1 MNIQFYRDSSATQSV
16 ANLRVG
22 TYWGVTVRDSFGEF
36 RVLDSEQEELGKVY
50 TSWNTTTFNINE
62 GVPYDYF
69 PIGDPEIISESSSN
83 PWRECTKH
91 RVYTIGGTYFEYAY
105 YRRGTKEYIAF
116 SYPRVRTGAGYL
128 NISMFHNGNY
138 FWNITGAN
146 SFPPLEINTDA
157 YNLLGLA
164 FFVGEMADTLNN
176 TQEMIVPCVIVNS
189 ISDPDTNIILNPR
202 RGFTSNVIQGFFSL
216 PEYTPTNNNNNFG
229 GRGDGSYRGTSPEVM
244 DILARNRALSITSGN
259 GNGLTYYYVNPTSF
273 NQFLSFVY
281 GTHLITSSEKIDSCL
296 IDAIIIPTGYSPL
309 LPNISRIFIANR
321 TCVVDDSRIIINRLE
336 GGVLGTAELQ
346 NSGYDDYNDFSNTTA
361 SLFLPFVGRIELDIN
376 SIARGYLR
384 VEYIIDV
391 FTGNIGYWV
400 YTRGMNFPYEFLYG
414 CYTGNCAIHVPM
426 NGIHTHSQ
434 SVLGEVVNMATPIAL
449 GYLGAPTMQV
459 GMSLVSSASGFLNRV
474 NSPLISRA
482 GSVDKSSAAI
492 APYQCRLDIERK
504 DIIRTSSYGDV
515 EGIPSFDTVKIRELN
530 GFVKAH
536 DARLDNLKCGDNEK
550 EMVVELLRNG
560 VYL

>member
-1 MNIQFYRDSSATQSV
+1 MNIQFYRDSIATQSV

-22 TYWGVTVRDSFGEF
+22 TYWGATVRDSFGEF
-36 RVLDSEQEELGKVY
+36 RVLDASQEELGIVY
-50 TSWNTTTFNINE
+50 TSWNTATFNINE

-69 PIGDPEIISESSSN
+69 PLGEPEIISESSSN
-83 PWRECTKH
+83 PWGDCTKH

-105 YRRGTKEYIAF
+105 YKRGTKEYIAF
-116 SYPRVRTGAGYL
+116 SYPRVRTGTGYL
-128 NISMFHNGNY
+128 NINMFHAGSY
-138 FWNITGAN
+138 FWNITGAIQY
-146 SFPPLEINTDA
+146 PPLELDTNVYT
-157 YNLLGLA
+157 LKGLA
-164 FFVGEMADTLNN
+164 FFVGEMTDTLNN
-176 TQEMIVPCVIVNS
+176 TQEMIVPCVLVS
-189 ISDPDTNIILNPR
+189 PVSDPDTTTILNWR

-216 PEYTPTNNNNNFG
+216 PEYTPTNNNTNFG

-244 DILARNRALSITSGN
+244 DILSRNRALSITSGN

-281 GTHLITSSEKIDSCL
+281 GSHLITSPEKIDSCL
-296 IDAIIIPTGYSPL
+296 VDAIIIPTGYSPL

-400 YTRGMNFPYEFLYG
+400 YTRGMNFPYEILYG

-426 NGIHTHSQ
+426 NGTHAHSQ
-434 SVLGEVVNMATPIAL
+434 SVLGEIINMATPIAL
-449 GYLGAPTMQV
+449 GFVDPAAAAF
-459 GMSLVSSASGFLNRV
+459 GMSLVSHAGSLFSRMD
-474 NSPLISRA
+474 SPLISRA

-530 GFVKAH
+530 GFVKVH
-536 DARLDNLKCGDNEK
+536 DARLDKLKCEEGEK
-550 EMVVELLRNG
+550 EMILDLLRNG